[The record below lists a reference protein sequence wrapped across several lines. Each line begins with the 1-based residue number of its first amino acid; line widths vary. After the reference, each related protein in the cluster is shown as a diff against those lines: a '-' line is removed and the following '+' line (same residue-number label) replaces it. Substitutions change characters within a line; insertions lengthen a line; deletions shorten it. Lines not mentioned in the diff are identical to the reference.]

1 MNTENYPESNPHRFK
16 NYLIGSIAVLL
27 VLLIPILNLV
37 EKKPSNS
44 SVGKIEKSENVN
56 TTSGI
61 SGTDNTE
68 KSSLSIEN
76 PVITNKE
83 QPYQARMGEESIDI
97 LNKPPP
103 EGVTLPRK
111 ICMVTSVAMS
121 WKGILANMYTNIATE
136 NCDVEAFNSMSIAS
150 ATAQV
155 ASLTNGFQATKT
167 GPYFSTATKDLTVS
181 NKGFVYLGSQKFV
194 STISIDIGWTDILM
208 NPQFLLGS
216 SVVRRAQYFPLPAAQ
231 NINLFWSP
239 GEPAYVL
246 INPRGETFIMT
257 HYSIKLLPGLNRYNL
272 LSLNKLL
279 ILPNDWKFVKAEII
293 KPIWLTHG
301 ADDGYSSIITYDNLG
316 NIYVKADLKKT
327 VALDNAIE

>member
-1 MNTENYPESNPHRFK
+1 MNTENYPETSSNRFK

-27 VLLIPILNLV
+27 VLLIPVLNLV

-44 SVGKIEKSENVN
+44 YAERIEKGGNKDTASRVSSTN
-56 TTSGI
+56 I
-61 SGTDNTE
+61 TE
-68 KSSLSIEN
+68 TSSLVDEN
-76 PVITNKE
+76 PVIANKD
-83 QPYQARMGEESIDI
+83 QPYQANVGEESIDI

-103 EGVTLPRK
+103 EGTALPRK
-111 ICMVTSVAMS
+111 ICMVTSVSMS
-121 WKGILANMYTNIATE
+121 AKGLLANMYTNTATE
-136 NCDVEAFNSMSIAS
+136 TCDVEAFNSMSIAS

-194 STISIDIGWTDILM
+194 PTIFIDIGWFDILA

-231 NINLFWSP
+231 NLNLFWSP

-257 HYSIKLLPGLNRYNL
+257 YYSIKLLPGLNRYNL

-279 ILPNDWKFVKAEII
+279 ILPDNWKFVKAEII
-293 KPIWLTHG
+293 KPIWLTQG
-301 ADDGYSSIITYDNLG
+301 ADDGFSSIITYDNLG

-327 VALDNAIE
+327 VALNKAIE

>member
-1 MNTENYPESNPHRFK
+1 
-16 NYLIGSIAVLL
+16 L

-37 EKKPSNS
+37 EKKPSIS
-44 SVGKIEKSENVN
+44 SVGKIEKSENLN
-56 TTSGI
+56 TASEI

-83 QPYQARMGEESIDI
+83 QPYQALMGEESIDI

-111 ICMVTSVAMS
+111 ICMVSSVAMG
-121 WKGILANMYTNIATE
+121 WKGILANIFTNISTE

-293 KPIWLTHG
+293 KPIWLTQG

-327 VALDNAIE
+327 VALNNAVE

>member
-1 MNTENYPESNPHRFK
+1 MNTENYPETSSHRFK

-37 EKKPSNS
+37 EKKPSNPS
-44 SVGKIEKSENVN
+44 AGNIEKSENID
-56 TTSGI
+56 TSSGI
-61 SGTDNTE
+61 SGTDITE
-68 KSSLSIEN
+68 KLSLDTEN
-76 PVITNKE
+76 PVIASKE
-83 QPYQARMGEESIDI
+83 QPYQAQMGEESIDI

-103 EGVTLPRK
+103 EGVVLPRK
-111 ICMVTSVAMS
+111 ICMVTSVS
-121 WKGILANMYTNIATE
+121 IGTKGILANMYTNIATE
-136 NCDVEAFNSMSIAS
+136 TCDVEAFNTMSIAS

-194 STISIDIGWTDILM
+194 STISIDIGWIDILM

-231 NINLFWSP
+231 NLNLFWSP
-239 GEPAYVL
+239 GEPAYIL

-279 ILPNDWKFVKAEII
+279 ILPENWKFIKAEII
-293 KPIWLTHG
+293 KPIWLTQG
-301 ADDGYSSIITYDNLG
+301 ADDGFSSIITYDNLG

-327 VALDNAIE
+327 VALNNAVK